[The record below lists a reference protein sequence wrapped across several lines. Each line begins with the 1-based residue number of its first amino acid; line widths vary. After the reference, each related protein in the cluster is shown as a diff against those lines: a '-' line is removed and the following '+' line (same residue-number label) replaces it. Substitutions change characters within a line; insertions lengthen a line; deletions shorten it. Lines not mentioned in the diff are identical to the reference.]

1 MFCIGSIIRLQYIQK
16 TATKRPIEKL
26 TTQAKKGILPVAA
39 ENSPLHQFVV
49 TPIVPIHAGGVDLS
63 FTNSSL
69 WMVIGAVVSIMFLA
83 LAMRK
88 PQMVPGRLQML
99 AEMTYSFIANMIKE
113 NTGTKGMQYFPLI
126 FTVFMIVLMGNLLGL
141 IPYSFTYT
149 SQLIVTAGLAIAI
162 FMIVIVLGLVRH
174 GTHFFSLFLPPG
186 VPMWLWPL
194 VIPLELVSFLIRP
207 ITLSVRLFA
216 NMMAGHLMLKVFAG
230 FSVAMISMGAM
241 GWVGAMF
248 PMLFNTIL
256 TGFELMIALIHAYVF
271 SVLCCL
277 YLKDSVELAH

>member
-1 MFCIGSIIRLQYIQK
+1 M
-16 TATKRPIEKL
+16 
-26 TTQAKKGILPVAA
+26 AA

-49 TPIVPIHAGGVDLS
+49 TPIIPMHLGPVDIS

-69 WMVIGAVVSIMFLA
+69 WMAIGALVSIAFLT

-88 PQMVPGRLQML
+88 PTLVPGRSQVL
-99 AEMTYSFIANMIKE
+99 AETMYAFIANMIKE

-141 IPYSFTYT
+141 VPYSFTYT
-149 SQLIVTAGLAIAI
+149 SQLIVTAGLAMGI
-162 FMIVIVLGLVRH
+162 FLMVIVLGIVRH

-230 FSVAMISMGAM
+230 FSVAMIAAGAL
-241 GWVGAMF
+241 GWIGAAF
-248 PMLFNTIL
+248 PMLFNVIL

-277 YLKDSVELAH
+277 YLKDTVELAH